1 MAEFEV
7 TGVRWQMGEGL
18 TMDERT
24 QKATDFIR
32 TLEVG
37 TALILAA
44 EPDNPRDHE
53 AIAVYMGYTRR
64 VGYIKREC
72 CKEVKPLL
80 DSDRLCRA
88 TVSGNDGHVTF
99 YVEIADAPEVNV
111 SPVEKRR
118 TLPECPLP
126 QGIGLFYSDEERALQ
141 VVASLLMKLD
151 VSADTA
157 DTFLEMVESYMP
169 LSGLSFC
176 FEDDFWR
183 DHVLK
188 KLRKACRL
196 KLTQPVKERLEQL
209 RDKLH
214 QTVGDFHVSH
224 VCWQQQMF
232 DQQLELLR
240 KQAEGEEGLFAK
252 FEKYSKNKSDIIK
265 SLVGWFN
272 KMPHVD
278 LINYKEHGDF
288 ARQLSYIGVSR
299 QELYEVYAAIL
310 LLDKYGAERTIHN
323 SKPKTT
329 KPKTKAEK
337 KTSDKP
343 MTLKYFTPGHKG
355 ESRRQ
360 HIRVHQVYNMWR
372 RWGWIDE
379 QTDRADFDAFFE
391 GEPRHCNITWTG
403 RNTAILT
410 ILLQELLKQSYI
422 EKQTRCAAKSLVK
435 QQFRKSPSSD
445 GDRLDK
451 VDKDRISYTLF
462 VLDPDNHDLLF
473 KSADDLS
480 QVKDVPDARLE
491 ELFAGNLRLTKG
503 I

>member
-224 VCWQQQMF
+224 VCWQHQMF
-232 DQQLELLR
+232 DHQLELLR
-240 KQAEGEEGLFAK
+240 KQAEGEEGLFVK
-252 FEKYSKNKSDIIK
+252 FEKYCKNKSDIIE

-272 KMPHVD
+272 EMPHVD
-278 LINYKEHGDF
+278 LSNYKEHGDF
-288 ARQLSYIGVSR
+288 ARRLSYVGVSR

-310 LLDKYGAERTIHN
+310 LLDKYGAERTIHVN
-323 SKPKTT
+323 SKPKAA

-355 ESRRQ
+355 RLKNQ
-360 HIRVHQVYNMWR
+360 QQRVYIVYRLWTE
-372 RWGWIDE
+372 WEWIDE
-379 QTDRADFDAFFE
+379 NTSPDDFDAFFE
-391 GEPRHCNITWTG
+391 GEPRHCNIAWKAKST
-403 RNTAILT
+403 ILT
-410 ILLQELLKQSYI
+410 ILLQELLQQPYI
-422 EKQTRCAAKSLVK
+422 VKQTGCKAKSLVK
-435 QQFRKSPSSD
+435 QQFGKTPNSD
-445 GDRLDK
+445 RNRLDEVAANNIK
-451 VDKDRISYTLF
+451 TTLD
-462 VLDPDNHDLLF
+462 VLDPKYPLPEPKGR
-473 KSADDLS
+473 KSDEDDDREAVIS
-480 QVKDVPDARLE
+480 EIKS
-491 ELFAGNLRLTKG
+491 GWLRLTKG